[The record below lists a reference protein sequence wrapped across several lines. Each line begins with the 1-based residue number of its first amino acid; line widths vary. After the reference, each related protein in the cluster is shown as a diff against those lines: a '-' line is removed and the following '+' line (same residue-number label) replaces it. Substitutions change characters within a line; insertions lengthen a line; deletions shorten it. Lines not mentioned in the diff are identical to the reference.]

1 VTCKTSHFL
10 AHTDKQ
16 YSAKLT
22 DIGFASFYPYLSI
35 KGLRRSLRSLRPTN
49 CSGNIIHN
57 KSTKYSVFR
66 LIMRNT
72 INRSYCVKMKQHL
85 YLICYLLAIPV
96 TTLFAQTGTIEG
108 TVYNQITGTPLTGA
122 EVHLIETDE
131 HQKSDTDGKVWFTGI
146 APGKYTLTI
155 THPSF
160 PSLTTTTVE
169 VTAGHT
175 TQAKMYIGDVF
186 ELETIVVEGERI
198 PPTVS
203 RKDIRGSEL
212 LRIPGVMNDALKG
225 LTTLPSIGIPNDYFG
240 VLYIRGSDP
249 GSNLYYLDR
258 TQLGYPFHWGGL
270 LSTISS
276 ETIEK
281 IDIYAGGY
289 GAEFGLD
296 SQAVLD
302 IHTRDSIENRLDGKF
317 NLNIIYSEGLLEGRI
332 GDKGYISLSGRR
344 SYFDLIVGPI
354 AERQTGSEQQFP
366 YFSDY
371 QFKVAYPLTEKHSLT
386 VNAFAATDHFEIKEE
401 DYMEDDIY
409 QDIGRTTAYFKNGF
423 SGQGIHLHSKFTE
436 NLTSIFSFTR
446 TFNYLNI
453 DLEDPF
459 VLSYEV
465 EDGVFKREDGKL
477 VAKEILTNSY
487 DVKVEVPVY
496 TLREDVSYKLSTTL
510 RFEPGFLLSFSPAN
524 SFEDSIFYE
533 YEPTGE
539 EIDVVPPRQT
549 IVNGDVVS
557 EIRYTQH
564 ARYEI
569 TNVEETHYE
578 FGHDFY
584 RAEGYLQALYD
595 PLPSLSIALG
605 TRLDYLD
612 LTNQLS
618 VQPRASVNLKLPSDL
633 NLRFAYGNYEQSPK
647 PYQMLTENGN
657 KDLKSSLARHYIME
671 IEHELSSQT
680 EFKFATYYKDEQNLV
695 TKDEIETPTEMESL
709 SSEEERL
716 ATEEDISSYL
726 NQGAAYVG
734 GAEVFL
740 RHRIPDKF
748 FGWISY
754 AYTHAE
760 RREKPDVP
768 YQTYLFDNTHIVS
781 IVANYNFSP
790 NFEIGAKWQYLSGTS
805 EVPITS
811 LILIQDPVTRG
822 LNPLLASVDEEL
834 RTELTPYHKLDIRL
848 SRKWNV
854 RGMRIGGFID
864 ILNVYNR
871 KNTVKFL
878 FKEAT
883 IAVQGQEIEIE
894 EWESEEIS
902 QIPRF
907 FYIGLTLEF

>member
-1 VTCKTSHFL
+1 MCIEHETLRHKVPTGRQVEKP
-10 AHTDKQ
+10 
-16 YSAKLT
+16 KLVRMHST
-22 DIGFASFYPYLSI
+22 LLNKFQITVKI
-35 KGLRRSLRSLRPTN
+35 IQTI
-49 CSGNIIHN
+49 IIHN
-57 KSTKYSVFR
+57 RSTKFNRFR
-66 LIMRNT
+66 SISRNT
-72 INRSYCVKMKQHL
+72 INRRHCAIMKQRL
-85 YLICYLLAIPV
+85 YIIVLMLTIPAS
-96 TTLFAQTGTIEG
+96 TLFAQTGTIEG
-108 TVYNQITGTPLTGA
+108 TVYNQDTGTTLANA
-122 EVHLIETDE
+122 EVHLLETDE
-131 HQKSDTDGKVWFTGI
+131 RQKSDADGKVWFTGI

-160 PSLTTTTVE
+160 TTPARTTVE

-175 TQAKMYIGDVF
+175 IQARMFLGEIF
-186 ELETIVVEGERI
+186 ELETIVVEGERV

-302 IHTRDSIENRLDGKF
+302 IHARDSIEDRIDGKF
-317 NLNIIYSEGLLEGRI
+317 NLNIIYSEGLIEGRI
-332 GDKGYISLSGRR
+332 GDKGYISVSGRR

-371 QFKVAYPLTEKHSLT
+371 QFKVAYPLSEKHSLT

-401 DYMEDDIY
+401 EYMDDNIY

-423 SGQGIHLHSKFTE
+423 SGQGIHLHSKFTD

-446 TFNYLNI
+446 TNNYLSI
-453 DLEDPF
+453 DLVDPF

-465 EDGVFKREDGKL
+465 EDGVFKRENGKL
-477 VAKEILTNSY
+477 VAEEILTNSY
-487 DVKVEVPVY
+487 DVKVKVPVY
-496 TLREDVSYKLSTTL
+496 TLREDISYKLSPTV
-510 RFEPGFLLSFSPAN
+510 RIEPGFLLSFSPAN

-533 YEPTGE
+533 YEPSGAD
-539 EIDVVPPRQT
+539 IDVEPPQQI
-549 IVNGDVVS
+549 IVNGEVVG
-557 EIRYTQH
+557 EVRHTQQ

-569 TNVEETHYE
+569 TNVEEANYE

-584 RAEGYLQALYD
+584 RAEGYLQARYD
-595 PLPSLSIALG
+595 PLSYLSIALG
-605 TRLDYLD
+605 TRFDYLD

-618 VQPRASVNLKLPSDL
+618 VQPRGSVNLKLPSDL
-633 NLRFAYGNYEQSPK
+633 NIRFAYGNYEQSPK

-657 KDLKSSLARHYIME
+657 KDLKSSIARHYIME

-695 TKDEIETPTEMESL
+695 TKDDTSTTSEIVP
-709 SSEEERL
+709 SSEGGRL
-716 ATEEDISSYL
+716 ATEDEFSSYL
-726 NQGAAYVG
+726 NQASAYVG

-760 RREKPDVP
+760 LRETPDDTYKPN
-768 YQTYLFDNTHIVS
+768 LFDNTHIVS
-781 IVANYNFSP
+781 IVANYNFTP

-811 LILIQDPVTRG
+811 LFLIQDPVTRG

-834 RTELTPYHKLDIRL
+834 RTELTPYHKLDLRI

-854 RGMRIGGFID
+854 RGMRIGGFFD

-871 KNTVKFL
+871 KNTIKFS

-883 IAVQGQEIEIE
+883 FAVQGQEIEIE

-907 FYIGLTLEF
+907 FYIGLTLDF